1 MAALSRVVGYSEAI
15 VGLALPLIITYSQ
28 PGSAP
33 SPHCTW
39 CSPTFFT
46 AKLRPLG
53 YRHATSFHFLLV
65 PPLPLWYVALS
76 SNHYNGPSYSRI
88 PFSPQVIAIISNAI
102 ICSAAAWNLPISQN
116 AVFHSKG
123 GRIDEKGHPSSHPLA
138 AQSHI
143 DAYMI
148 FLGAFSL
155 LVLISM

>member
-1 MAALSRVVGYSEAI
+1 MRRCWLSPSAHHNLLAARFC
-15 VGLALPLIITYSQ
+15 
-28 PGSAP
+28 P

-46 AKLRPLG
+46 AKLRPPG
-53 YRHATSFHFLLV
+53 YRHATSFHCLLV
-65 PPLPLWYVALS
+65 PPLPLRYVPLLS
-76 SNHYNGPSYSRI
+76 NPLQLPPYSRI
-88 PFSPQVIAIISNAI
+88 PSSPQVIAIISNAI

-116 AVFHSKG
+116 ANFHSKG
-123 GRIDEKGHPSSHPLA
+123 GRIFFKGHPSPHPLA